1 MINFIV
7 SCLQSYC
14 EKHSMNTKKDKT
26 SLAILNSGSED
37 EGTDKKKT
45 RTMTAEERNHARAEK
60 YATFHWSHKGKI

>member
-1 MINFIV
+1 
-7 SCLQSYC
+7 
-14 EKHSMNTKKDKT
+14 MNTKKDKT